1 MKGGEG
7 EGESRKSSEGRAK
20 EGGSPVS
27 WTGLESQERSSDG
40 LENLQLCSWTQQL
53 QEGGQV
59 QIIGAS
65 GPAPS
70 ALNL

>member
-1 MKGGEG
+1 M
-7 EGESRKSSEGRAK
+7 
-20 EGGSPVS
+20 S